1 MVVRSQGLEGSV
13 GGVSGGGG
21 GSRGDSGGG
30 GGGGSGGDYGDGEG
44 AGEGPGGGDTR
55 DADNKD
61 SAGAFIKREA
71 RGRMELMQA
80 NFLMYYERASFFG
93 VSSIAL

>member
-1 MVVRSQGLEGSV
+1 MVLVVGVVAVATVAAEAAAATTIVMERERGVGVGVEGN
-13 GGVSGGGG
+13 
-21 GSRGDSGGG
+21 
-30 GGGGSGGDYGDGEG
+30 
-44 AGEGPGGGDTR
+44 TR

>member
-1 MVVRSQGLEGSV
+1 MLVVVVVVVVATVAAEAVAAATMVME
-13 GGVSGGGG
+13 
-21 GSRGDSGGG
+21 RGRGR
-30 GGGGSGGDYGDGEG
+30 
-44 AGEGPGGGDTR
+44 GGDTR

-80 NFLMYYERASFFG
+80 NFLMHYERASFFG

>member
-1 MVVRSQGLEGSV
+1 MVFVVVVVVIVATVAAKAAAAATMVME
-13 GGVSGGGG
+13 G
-21 GSRGDSGGG
+21 GSEGGLG
-30 GGGGSGGDYGDGEG
+30 MRGEG
-44 AGEGPGGGDTR
+44 GNAR
-55 DADNKD
+55 HADNKD

>member
-1 MVVRSQGLEGSV
+1 MKFWLLVVKFMVLLVVVATVAAEAAAAATMVMERWWRCGGRAGAEGN
-13 GGVSGGGG
+13 
-21 GSRGDSGGG
+21 
-30 GGGGSGGDYGDGEG
+30 
-44 AGEGPGGGDTR
+44 AR

-71 RGRMELMQA
+71 GGRMELMQA